1 VKIDQEVLLADVDI
15 AISGV
20 GATKA
25 PGDNLLANSLLKA
38 CNEEGILARVL
49 APLVQASFE
58 LGHYL
63 RRFRHVIV
71 IILRK
76 AGKTAE
82 DLKHPSAYRPI
93 ALLNATGKLF
103 EVIIT
108 KRISDA
114 AEENRLLPELQFGFR
129 AY

>member
-1 VKIDQEVLLADVDI
+1 M
-15 AISGV
+15 
-20 GATKA
+20 
-25 PGDNLLANSLLKA
+25 LANSLLKA
-38 CNEEGILARVL
+38 CNEEGILANTL

-58 LGHYL
+58 LGYYPK
-63 RRFRHVIV
+63 RFRHAIV

-93 ALLNATGKLF
+93 ALLSATGKLF

-108 KRISDA
+108 KRILEA
-114 AEENRLLPELQFGFR
+114 AEEHRILPDL
-129 AY
+129 